1 MKENYVLEAMDKN
14 TEYDCSGKKILQIL
28 HYKIFF
34 VFSRIS
40 YGQSI
45 STGWCSSVYAKFRLM
60 EILLRRSSEWKALS
74 TNIIIEAKKNQ
85 LL

>member
-34 VFSRIS
+34 CLF
-40 YGQSI
+40 QD
-45 STGWCSSVYAKFRLM
+45 
-60 EILLRRSSEWKALS
+60 LLRPVYQHRVVFQCLCQVPVNGNPTQKEFRMEGIVYKYYY
-74 TNIIIEAKKNQ
+74 
-85 LL
+85 

>member
-1 MKENYVLEAMDKN
+1 MTAQERKY
-14 TEYDCSGKKILQIL
+14 
-28 HYKIFF
+28 YKYYIPRCVF

-74 TNIIIEAKKNQ
+74 TNIIIEAKKNPVTVNG
-85 LL
+85 